1 MSEDTLFDDQIV
13 RLNIGGKKFI
23 TSKTTLVSKGENFF
37 SGLLGGVIR
46 STKIEGYY
54 FIDRDGKY
62 FKAILEF
69 LRTGHL
75 EIPDGIS
82 ELALLREMQF
92 YGIDLSHQ
100 TSFLSDTLLRDVQY
114 CRIKEIMELKEII
127 FSDWMEAARNGL
139 PLRSRIFCYDVD
151 TTCKLLENEFEIS
164 NKNASD
170 YVTRRNQF
178 LQLLPEVKEGYRER
192 IRLGEVICNTEC
204 VTFLNKD
211 ENRVILIEHFKLFHR
226 GLSIQIVQQ
235 RAYRVTY
242 KSYTNMDFNGWQF
255 INVIK

>member
-100 TSFLSDTLLRDVQY
+100 TSFLSGNLITYHLICRYTPEGCSVLSNQGNHGTQGDHLQRLDGGSSKWIASSFSYLLLR
-114 CRIKEIMELKEII
+114 CR
-127 FSDWMEAARNGL
+127 
-139 PLRSRIFCYDVD
+139 YD
-151 TTCKLLENEFEIS
+151 
-164 NKNASD
+164 
-170 YVTRRNQF
+170 
-178 LQLLPEVKEGYRER
+178 
-192 IRLGEVICNTEC
+192 
-204 VTFLNKD
+204 
-211 ENRVILIEHFKLFHR
+211 
-226 GLSIQIVQQ
+226 
-235 RAYRVTY
+235 
-242 KSYTNMDFNGWQF
+242 M
-255 INVIK
+255 